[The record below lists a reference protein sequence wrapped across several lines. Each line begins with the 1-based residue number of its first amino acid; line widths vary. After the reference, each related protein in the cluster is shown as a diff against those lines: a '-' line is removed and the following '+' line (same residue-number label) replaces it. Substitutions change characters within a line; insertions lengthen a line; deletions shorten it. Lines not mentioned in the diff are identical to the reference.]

1 MNERKDDGERLR
13 DRRIVVPFPP
23 NRADE
28 LKRVSEE
35 RYLSMSAFCR
45 MLILRELD
53 RIEKSKAKRQAMAG

>member
-1 MNERKDDGERLR
+1 MSERKDDDLRMR

-23 NRADE
+23 NRAEE
-28 LKRVSEE
+28 LKRVADE

-53 RIEKSKAKRQAMAG
+53 RMERDRLKRQGLAG

>member
-1 MNERKDDGERLR
+1 MSERKDDSVRLR

-28 LKRVSEE
+28 LKRVADE

-53 RIEKSKAKRQAMAG
+53 RMERDRMKKQGVAG